1 MSALSGRLKILRS
14 AAALVLL
21 GGCVSQ
27 PIGPTVTV
35 LPAPGKPFDVFSEED
50 AYCRDFARQ
59 QVAGAPEQANSQ
71 VIASA
76 IVGTLLGAGLGA
88 AVGAGRGAALGAATG
103 TLIGT
108 GVGPSNGAW
117 TQMSVQQCYN
127 VAYMQCM
134 YAKGNQVPGYTV
146 VATAPPPPPPPR

>member
-1 MSALSGRLKILRS
+1 MKARLAIGIVALLE
-14 AAALVLL
+14 
-21 GGCVSQ
+21 GCVT
-27 PIGPTVTV
+27 PPVGPTVTV
-35 LPAPGKPFDVFSEED
+35 LPGPGKPFDVFAEED

-76 IVGTLLGAGLGA
+76 VVGTLLGAGLGA
-88 AVGAGRGAALGAATG
+88 AVGAGRGAAVGAATG
-103 TLIGT
+103 ALIGT
-108 GVGPSNGAW
+108 GTGSSGSAW
-117 TQMSVQQCYN
+117 SQMSVQQRYN

-146 VATAPPPPPPPR
+146 VAAAPPSPPAPPSP